1 MADQKIRVK
10 IDSEVDAAYVYLP
23 GFPERPQQGIVKRTI
38 TLDEV
43 VADFKGPMVNLDF
56 NEDGLLIGI
65 EILA

>member
-1 MADQKIRVK
+1 MR
-10 IDSEVDAAYVYLP
+10 EM
-23 GFPERPQQGIVKRTI
+23 PQQGIVKRTI

-65 EILA
+65 EILT